1 MQLAL
6 ANVGIPLVACKAI
19 RSCWQASDVRILFI
33 LPFCSGIRRVA
44 SARRACRNTRATGY
58 SAARYFRRSL
68 PPESRGGGVGEII
81 EGELRAKLRA
91 GERVTGVIVVARSV
105 DDALEYTPFLLLS
118 WRRGYYRIVRWRG
131 GDRRYREFDRLLK
144 LLRDLGWADS
154 VAVFDAADPKLRR
167 IRAIAHALGVPPTPR
182 GKGDAAA
189 VGDTDDDVSG
199 VVPTGED
206 ADEALGPPEQA

>member
-1 MQLAL
+1 M
-6 ANVGIPLVACKAI
+6 GKI
-19 RSCWQASDVRILFI
+19 
-33 LPFCSGIRRVA
+33 G
-44 SARRACRNTRATGY
+44 
-58 SAARYFRRSL
+58 
-68 PPESRGGGVGEII
+68 

-91 GERVTGVIVVARSV
+91 GERVTGVIVIARAV

-118 WRRGYYRIVRWRG
+118 WRRGYFRIVRWRG

-182 GKGDAAA
+182 GKGDPAAA
-189 VGDTDDDVSG
+189 DDPDDDASG
-199 VVPTGED
+199 VVPTDDD
-206 ADEALGPPEQA
+206 ADEAMDAPEQA